1 MIEGSRVKTER
12 IEGPT
17 SNGGDYAIA
26 YYQDED
32 GELVDKDNASRVT
45 IAEFKD
51 ETPFFWTHADIK
63 A

>member
-1 MIEGSRVKTER
+1 MKTER

-17 SNGGDYAIA
+17 PNGGDYAIA
-26 YYQDED
+26 YYQDKD

-45 IAEFKD
+45 IAEFKG
-51 ETPFFWTHADIK
+51 ETPFFWTTADIE

>member
-1 MIEGSRVKTER
+1 MIEGSSVKTER

-17 SNGGDYAIA
+17 PNGGDYAIA
-26 YYQDED
+26 YYQDKD
-32 GELVDKDNASRVT
+32 GELVDKDYASRVT
-45 IAEFKD
+45 IAEFKG